1 MSKLSLLLDFSSS
14 TGESAENCTD
24 ISTRL
29 HGDNTKLILFVDPGE
44 ESLCIIVE
52 NASAF
57 GPVTVKAAG
66 FKETVAL
73 FEQEV
78 IIDQLLLLLRGH

>member
-1 MSKLSLLLDFSSS
+1 
-14 TGESAENCTD
+14 
-24 ISTRL
+24 
-29 HGDNTKLILFVDPGE
+29 
-44 ESLCIIVE
+44 VE

-57 GPVTVKAAG
+57 GPVTVKTAG